1 MKRIYLDHNA
11 TTPVHPAV
19 LDAMLPYLGELFG
32 NPSSTSRFGQQ
43 ARRAVDLARQQVAG
57 LLGAEPAEIVFG
69 SGGTEANN
77 HAIRG
82 AVEATGKGHV
92 ITSAV
97 EHHSVLHTGE
107 YLQRL
112 GHRVTFLP
120 VDGDGLVD
128 PADVER
134 AIDDDTALVTVM
146 LANNEV
152 GTIQPIADIARVA
165 REAGVWMHTDAV
177 QGVGKLAVD
186 VNSLGVDLASISGHK
201 LHGPKGIGALYCRRG
216 VRVAPLLH
224 GGRHESKQ
232 RAGTENV
239 PAIVGFGK
247 ACDLAG
253 EALGEGLTGVTAL
266 RDRLQAEL
274 LAQIPAMRIN
284 GHPQRRIPNTL
295 NVSFDEVDGEMITMN
310 LDVLGIAASNG
321 SACSAGSVEPSHVL
335 QAMGHTRQQASTSV
349 RFSLGSETTV
359 DEVDR
364 TVAAVVEV
372 VTRLRTA

>member
-11 TTPVHPAV
+11 TTPVHPDV
-19 LDAMLPYLGELFG
+19 LEAMLPYLGELFG

-43 ARRAVDLARQQVAG
+43 ARRAVDLARQQVAA
-57 LLGAEPAEIVFG
+57 LLGAEPAEIVFC

-77 HAIRG
+77 HAVRG

-92 ITSAV
+92 ITTAV
-97 EHHSVLHTGE
+97 EHHSVLHTGQ
-107 YLQRL
+107 YLQQL

-120 VDGDGLVD
+120 VDRHGMVD

-134 AIDDDTALVTVM
+134 AIDDNTALVTVM

-165 REAGVWMHTDAV
+165 REAGVLMHTDAV
-177 QGVGKLAVD
+177 QGAGKVGLGVGE
-186 VNSLGVDLASISGHK
+186 LGVDLASISGHK

-239 PAIVGFGK
+239 PAIAGFGK
-247 ACDLAG
+247 ACALA
-253 EALGEGLTGVTAL
+253 AEGQDGIGAL
-266 RDRLQAEL
+266 RDQLQAGL
-274 LAQIPAMRIN
+274 LAQIPDIRVN
-284 GHPQRRIPNTL
+284 GHPSRRIPNTL

-349 RFSLGSETTV
+349 RFSLGSGTTEE
-359 DEVDR
+359 EVER
-364 TVAAVVEV
+364 TTAAVVEV
-372 VTRLRTA
+372 VNRLRSV